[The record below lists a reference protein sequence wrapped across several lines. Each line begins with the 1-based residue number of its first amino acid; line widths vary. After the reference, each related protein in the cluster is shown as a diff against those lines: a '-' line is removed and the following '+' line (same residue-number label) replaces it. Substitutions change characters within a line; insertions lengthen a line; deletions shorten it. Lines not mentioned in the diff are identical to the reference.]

1 MDIQPALHL
10 HLIRA
15 AGHSRQVERITT
27 FLQKY
32 HIQPDA
38 DIEFYAEALIGK
50 QLAGCAG
57 LAGNIIK
64 CVVTDLPWRGSNLTA
79 RLMAELEGFALR
91 NGIPTLFLCTCP
103 ANIGQF
109 RQCGFWPIAQEADR
123 AVLMENNPVGL
134 QHYCR
139 QLTQWRQPGEKVA
152 AIVMNAN
159 PFTLGHQ
166 FLAERAARECDWLH
180 LFLVGEEGSFFSYA
194 DRLAMVTRGV
204 AHLHNVTVHGG
215 SPYIISR
222 ATFPAYFL
230 KETPLVDQAWCAID
244 VTLFRDHIAP
254 ALGIT
259 HRYIGSEPFCPTTRR
274 YNETIHTLLAGAI
287 TVTEVPRITSP
298 GGKAI
303 SASEVR
309 RLLAG
314 QHIDRLRDNVPPTT
328 FSYLE
333 AQFIAQPVSH

>member
-1 MDIQPALHL
+1 MDIQPAFHL
-10 HLIRA
+10 RLTRV
-15 AGHSRQVERITT
+15 AGHAQRVEQINAL
-27 FLQKY
+27 LQK
-32 HIQPDA
+32 HNMQPDA
-38 DIEFYAEALIGK
+38 DIEFFAEAFIGN

-64 CVVTDLPWRGSNLTA
+64 CVVTDLPWRGINLTA
-79 RLMAELEGFALR
+79 RLLSVLEGFALR
-91 NGIPTLFLCTCP
+91 NRIPTLFLCTRP
-103 ANIGQF
+103 ENIGQF
-109 RQCGFWPIAQEADR
+109 RQCGFWPLAQEGDR

-139 QLTQWRQPGEKVA
+139 QLAQWRQPGEKIA

-166 FLAERAARECDWLH
+166 FLAEQAARQCDWLH
-180 LFLVGEEGSFFSYA
+180 LFLVGEEGSFFSYD
-194 DRLAMVTRGV
+194 DRLTMVTRGV
-204 AHLHNVTVHGG
+204 AHLPNVTVHGG

-230 KETPLVDQAWCAID
+230 KETPVVDQAWCAID
-244 VTLFRDHIAP
+244 LILFRDHIVP

-274 YNETIHTLLAGAI
+274 YNETMHTLLAGKV
-287 TVTEVPRITSP
+287 TVKEISRIASHDGT
-298 GGKAI
+298 AV

-309 RLLAG
+309 QLLAG
-314 QHIDRLRDNVPPTT
+314 RHYDQLRDKVPPTT

-333 AQFIAQPVSH
+333 AQHIAQPVAH

>member
-1 MDIQPALHL
+1 MDRLPAFQLRL
-10 HLIRA
+10 TRV
-15 AGHSRQVERITT
+15 AGHAQRVERINT
-27 FLQKY
+27 FLQQY
-32 HIQPDA
+32 NIQPDA
-38 DIEFYAEALIGK
+38 DIEFFAEAFIGHR
-50 QLAGCAG
+50 LAGCAG

-64 CVVTDLPWRGSNLTA
+64 CVVTDLPWRGMNLTA
-79 RLMAELEGFALR
+79 RLLSELEGFALR
-91 NGIPTLFLCTCP
+91 NRISTLFLCTRP
-103 ANIGQF
+103 ENIGQF
-109 RQCGFWPIAQEADR
+109 RQCGFWPLAQEGDR

-139 QLTQWRQPGEKVA
+139 QLAQWRQPGGKIA

-166 FLAERAARECDWLH
+166 FLAEQAARQCDWLH

-194 DRLAMVTRGV
+194 DRLTLVTRGV
-204 AHLHNVTVHGG
+204 AHLPNVTVHGG

-230 KETPLVDQAWCAID
+230 KETPVVDQAWCAID
-244 VTLFRDHIAP
+244 LILFRDDIAP

-274 YNETIHTLLAGAI
+274 YNETMHTLLAGKV
-287 TVTEVPRITSP
+287 TVKEISRIASHDGT
-298 GGKAI
+298 AV

-314 QHIDRLRDNVPPTT
+314 RHYDQLRDKVPPTT

-333 AQFIAQPVSH
+333 AQHIAQPVSP